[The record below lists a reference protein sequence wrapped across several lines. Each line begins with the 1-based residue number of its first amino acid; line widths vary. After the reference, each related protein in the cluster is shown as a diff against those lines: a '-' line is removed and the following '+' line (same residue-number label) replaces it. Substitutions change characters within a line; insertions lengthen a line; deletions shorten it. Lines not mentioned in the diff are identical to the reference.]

1 MKHRLFIA
9 NPGSPLHAEV
19 TRLTIERRKAIAT
32 LRAFMKAEGCSN
44 MFGASPA
51 SYLFDFKSMDKVDL
65 RKWTAIKVR
74 TGMRST
80 TTRFRP
86 RRNSPEG
93 KLLQERVKALPAC
106 PSVDTAI
113 EVVPGLHFETPMAFD
128 DTHGYRAFIRY
139 YNGSSGLLVVSVP
152 TPAVNAKQ
160 LQAYD
165 RQRKSKKPKSWDIN
179 METALWSPPEWL
191 RQVKEWEA
199 LQAIEQDGGE
209 VDHD

>member
-1 MKHRLFIA
+1 
-9 NPGSPLHAEV
+9 
-19 TRLTIERRKAIAT
+19 
-32 LRAFMKAEGCSN
+32 
-44 MFGASPA
+44 
-51 SYLFDFKSMDKVDL
+51 
-65 RKWTAIKVR
+65 
-74 TGMRST
+74 
-80 TTRFRP
+80 
-86 RRNSPEG
+86 
-93 KLLQERVKALPAC
+93 
-106 PSVDTAI
+106 
-113 EVVPGLHFETPMAFD
+113 MAFD